1 MWQQPF
7 RKELMNAPKNQEIA
21 HASDEE
27 VVIFPKLQQS
37 PISEP
42 IQNISPGLPK
52 ELPLKQKPQGKQTS
66 GMEPSSSS
74 FSHGPKSWKP
84 TQKYSSPNTSSKF
97 YLPSTMLH
105 SKLLHNAPHNVAL
118 FWISYVFI

>member
-1 MWQQPF
+1 MELLKNFKSLADLGSFLSSASSTLTLHNFSF

-21 HASDEE
+21 HALDED

-52 ELPLKQKPQGKQTS
+52 ELPLKQKTQGTTRDQRLALIQEVLRMSRGDGEGAQS
-66 GMEPSSSS
+66 GE
-74 FSHGPKSWKP
+74 W
-84 TQKYSSPNTSSKF
+84 
-97 YLPSTMLH
+97 
-105 SKLLHNAPHNVAL
+105 
-118 FWISYVFI
+118 